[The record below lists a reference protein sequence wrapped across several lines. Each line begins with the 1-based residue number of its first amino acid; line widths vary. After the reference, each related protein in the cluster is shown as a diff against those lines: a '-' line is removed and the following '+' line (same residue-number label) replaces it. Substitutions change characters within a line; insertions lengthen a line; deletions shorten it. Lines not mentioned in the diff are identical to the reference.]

1 MARRTAWAA
10 ALLAVATL
18 APLEAQARDPYPVLE
33 LGYDGLIMAGDDVKF
48 KDPLYGGSLGL
59 MLYMTSKHPIL
70 MRIRANVQGAGWTD
84 SLSDKKGS
92 RLVSGLK
99 WSVGMGVGRG
109 RHVLPF
115 VEVGLGPQFL
125 TIYRKGSTKVAS
137 WAWTVG
143 LEGQLG
149 FVFRIK
155 KMFGLKLGVGFTS
168 LSFFSRKENLGGFWL
183 TASLLLGIP
192 GGGHE
197 PPPPYHEPPPPSYEP
212 PPATTFYFDAWITD
226 ASPDGSKPVL
236 SAKMYR
242 MAEFDLEVPVWV
254 ELPDG
259 SEFEMSR
266 AGLEDP
272 DLWTL
277 PLYILGLECGSHT
290 VTVTG
295 KSGWETQTYP
305 VAVYLPCPVMPE
317 GM

>member
-1 MARRTAWAA
+1 MARRTAWCA

-18 APLEAQARDPYPVLE
+18 IPLEARARDPYPVLE
-33 LGYDGLIMAGDDVKF
+33 LGYDGLIMAGDEVKF
-48 KDPLYGGSLGL
+48 QDPLYGGSLGL
-59 MLYMTSKHPIL
+59 MLYMTTKHPIL

-84 SLSDKKGS
+84 VSGKKGS

-99 WSVGMGVGRG
+99 WNVGMGIGRG

-125 TIYRKGSTKVAS
+125 TIYRKGSKKVAS

-155 KMFGLKLGVGFTS
+155 KMFGIKLGVGFTS
-168 LSFFSRKENLGGFWL
+168 LSFYSRKENLGGFWL
-183 TASLLLGIP
+183 TASFLLGIP
-192 GGGHE
+192 GGGYE
-197 PPPPYHEPPPPSYEP
+197 PPPPPPPPTP
-212 PPATTFYFDAWITD
+212 GHPQPRAGGFYFDAWITNVGG
-226 ASPDGSKPVL
+226 DGTRPVL
-236 SAKMYR
+236 SAR
-242 MAEFDLEVPVWV
+242 LNRQAGFDAEVPVWV
-254 ELPDG
+254 ELDDG
-259 SEFEMSR
+259 SEFEMNR

-272 DLWTL
+272 DLYEL
-277 PLYILGLECGSHT
+277 PLYILGLECGQHT

-305 VAVYLPCPVMPE
+305 VNVYLPCPVMPE
-317 GM
+317 GT